1 VRIGRKAAS
10 AALAFSFLIAIN
22 QGANFA
28 TAAESPSSE
37 FIVVFKDNVSRTASN
52 KIIADSGGDLIRT
65 FARVFNGSVVF
76 GTFAKM
82 QALPKKPNVLL
93 VEEYLEVT
101 AAAIQNSAPS

>member
-1 VRIGRKAAS
+1 MRIGRKAVS
-10 AALAFSFLIAIN
+10 AALAFSFLFALN

-37 FIVVFKDNVSRTASN
+37 FIVVFKDDVSRTASN
-52 KIIADSGGDLIRT
+52 KIIADSGSDLIRT

-82 QALPKKPNVLL
+82 KVLAKNRVSIRRL
-93 VEEYLEVT
+93 HCLT
-101 AAAIQNSAPS
+101 TH